1 MKNKEFNIFK
11 REALHLIEKLEELIE
26 TMPNMGNTCEDSQKV
41 CLVVTLHK
49 LEQMVNGVSTDDF
62 NDVIK
67 ESKFDKVLNFDG
79 FLSEGRTPVSDEVIR
94 LHINQFSVSDD
105 PYDVAVEIGSQYGWS
120 QNDIEKAEK
129 LIRKNYIK

>member
-1 MKNKEFNIFK
+1 MVSIF
-11 REALHLIEKLEELIE
+11 
-26 TMPNMGNTCEDSQKV
+26 S
-41 CLVVTLHK
+41 
-49 LEQMVNGVSTDDF
+49 
-62 NDVIK
+62 